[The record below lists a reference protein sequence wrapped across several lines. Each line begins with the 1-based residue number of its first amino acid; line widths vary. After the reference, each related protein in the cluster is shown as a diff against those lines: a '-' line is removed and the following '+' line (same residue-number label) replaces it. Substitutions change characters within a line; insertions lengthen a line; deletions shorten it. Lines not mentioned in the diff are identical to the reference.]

1 MGAEEPVLDR
11 GIGNRACSQPE
22 SESLPV
28 PGTSRGRESAL
39 HAETTGSSGLLLLT
53 NASKLIGFDVI
64 VIFFNDI
71 DL

>member
-22 SESLPV
+22 SLL
-28 PGTSRGRESAL
+28 GTSRGERESVL

-53 NASKLIGFDVI
+53 IASKLI
-64 VIFFNDI
+64 
-71 DL
+71 